1 MALKKNELDHLLI
14 IRHRIMEQN
23 APAKPQKQLF
33 PLSLFPSFPLSL

>member
-14 IRHRIMEQN
+14 IRHRIMVQN

-33 PLSLFPSFPLSL
+33 LFSVDW